1 MTNQQTPI
9 SFREKSAWISLIL
22 LCAFGAIYLWNFVR
36 ILEDRPAFNDIYLF
50 FALVVALVIAEV
62 VLHLAIAIRSPKE
75 ARTPKDERE
84 RLIDLK
90 ATRAAFY
97 VLMVGAFASIG
108 TVHLRLRDRG
118 DHTFVMMHCVFLSLV
133 VAEVVKFG
141 TQIALYR
148 RDA

>member
-1 MTNQQTPI
+1 MTNQHTPM
-9 SFREKSAWISLIL
+9 SFREKSAWISLVL
-22 LCAFGAIYLWNFVR
+22 LLVLGGIYFWNFAL
-36 ILEDRPAFNDIYLF
+36 ILARRPAFSDVELF
-50 FALVVALVIAEV
+50 FGVVAALVIAEV
-62 VLHLAIAIRSPKE
+62 VLHMAIAVRSPEE

-97 VLMVGAFASIG
+97 VLMIGAFASIG

-133 VAEVVKFG
+133 VAEVVKSG

>member
-1 MTNQQTPI
+1 M

-50 FALVVALVIAEV
+50 FALVAALVIAEV

-97 VLMVGAFASIG
+97 VLMLGAFASIG

-118 DHTFVMMHCVFLSLV
+118 DHLRDDALRFLSLV
-133 VAEVVKFG
+133 VAEAVSSARG
-141 TQIALYR
+141 SRCT

>member
-1 MTNQQTPI
+1 M

-22 LCAFGAIYLWNFVR
+22 LCAFGAIYFWNFVR
-36 ILEDRPAFNDIYLF
+36 ILQNRPAFNDIYLF
-50 FALVVALVIAEV
+50 FALVAALAIAEV

-97 VLMVGAFASIG
+97 VLMIGAFASIG